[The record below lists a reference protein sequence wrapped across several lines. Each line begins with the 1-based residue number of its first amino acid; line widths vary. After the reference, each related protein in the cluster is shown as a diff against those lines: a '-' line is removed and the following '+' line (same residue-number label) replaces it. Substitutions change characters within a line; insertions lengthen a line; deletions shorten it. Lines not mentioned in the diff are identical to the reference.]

1 MAKSPAPIKTFGLE
15 VFVQDVI
22 AAIKIDPSLIEYS
35 LSLTFE
41 TEKSFLPVTSEK
53 LFLKLVEASVN
64 KTLSCGLF
72 GPEIVGTIAV
82 SYTHLTLPTNVQV

>member
-1 MAKSPAPIKTFGLE
+1 M
-15 VFVQDVI
+15 FVQDVI
-22 AAIKIDPSLIEYS
+22 AAIKIDPSFIEYS
-35 LSLTFE
+35 LFLTFE

-72 GPEIVGTIAV
+72 GPEIVAV
-82 SYTHLTLPTNVQV
+82 SYTHLTLPTTD